1 MQLAAFD
8 LRDLPDR
15 LRAYIAMF
23 NVYRIL
29 VSLQPTI
36 PDIAFAVGQTYNSVD
51 NGRVIRSITIL
62 EGGIVL

>member
-62 EGGIVL
+62 EGGSVL